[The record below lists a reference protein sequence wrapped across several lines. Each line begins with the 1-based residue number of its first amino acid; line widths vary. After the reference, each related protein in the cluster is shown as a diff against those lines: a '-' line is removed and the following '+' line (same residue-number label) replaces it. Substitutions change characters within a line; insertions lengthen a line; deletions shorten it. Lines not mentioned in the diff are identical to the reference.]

1 MRGAAWGS
9 GMGEGKGVTYV
20 SPRPS
25 IRHHARQIR
34 HTKAL
39 VHVSITQKLL
49 NRADLG
55 DGLQT
60 NLGNA
65 RSVRISAQCQ
75 PDSLLIDSISYVL
88 AEIVLGKGL
97 A

>member
-1 MRGAAWGS
+1 M
-9 GMGEGKGVTYV
+9 TYI

-39 VHVSITQKLL
+39 VHVSIPQKLL

-55 DGLQT
+55 DGLGKSGKCSFCAYFCSMPT
-60 NLGNA
+60 
-65 RSVRISAQCQ
+65 RQ
-75 PDSLLIDSISYVL
+75 PVNRLNQLCFSRDCAWERAYLMESRAL
-88 AEIVLGKGL
+88 E
-97 A
+97 